1 MARSVSSLLNTYLF
15 RQSHP
20 MPILGIRNLNT
31 DCNISFAIPANPY
44 KMFIPLAVPDTSL
57 NALMVSL
64 RSRTI
69 TEKDTITINIPVAS
83 RTECCDTL
91 SRAFLNY
98 FRGASLYRC
107 IIKDT
112 LVVYI
117 GNGMIT
123 NDVFRPLFVLG
134 DEFGLTWKARK
145 ALFDTSVLINS
156 NEENKELVTFIKNT
170 VFKPVSKT
178 MLTEVCDLGYY
189 MSEFHTTNTGLNA
202 RLVDSIKSE
211 LRTNVNNIFY

>member
-1 MARSVSSLLNTYLF
+1 
-15 RQSHP
+15 
-20 MPILGIRNLNT
+20 MPTLGIRNLNT
-31 DCNISFAIPANPY
+31 DCNISFAIPVNPY
-44 KMFIPLAVPDTSL
+44 KVFIPWAVSDSSL
-57 NALMVSL
+57 EALRMSL
-64 RSRTI
+64 RSGTI
-69 TEKDTITINIPVAS
+69 TEKDTIIINIPVAS

-107 IIKDT
+107 IIGDT

-123 NDVFRPLFVLG
+123 NDAFYPLFVLG
-134 DEFGLTWKARK
+134 DEFGVTWKARK
-145 ALFDTSVLINS
+145 ALFDTSILINS
-156 NEENKELVTFIKNT
+156 NGENKELVTFIKNT

-178 MLTEVCDLGYY
+178 MLIEVCDIGYY
-189 MSEFHTTNTGLNA
+189 RSELHTVNTGLNA
-202 RLVDSIKSE
+202 QLVDSIKSE